1 MRVQRFDTNRSPATS
16 RREAWALGLIAVIA
30 FGIRLTHAR
39 ALNDSPISEILLGD
53 SRRYVDWAREIA
65 AGDWV
70 GTEVFYQ
77 APLYPYVLA
86 VLFRLFGESVDHIR
100 LVQVAFGSASCL
112 LLALAG
118 RRFFGWMAGLTAGG
132 LLAIFPT
139 AIFFDG
145 LIQKSSLDL
154 LLMTALLLTVAEYAT
169 RPRRGWLVGMGV
181 ALGCLLIC
189 RENARVLYP
198 FLAGWLLIQPRA
210 HAVTARVVAAMI
222 FTAGTALPVAP
233 VAIRNHVVGGDLLL
247 STSQL
252 GPNFYIGNRH
262 GASGA
267 YDPLV
272 PGRGNVKF
280 EREDAARLASA
291 ELGRALSAGEV
302 SKYWLEKAL
311 DEIWADPWEWALLMA
326 RKSLLAI
333 HTTESMDTES
343 VAFHRSYSA
352 QLQITSWFTFGLL
365 LPLAVAGVWVTRHDW
380 RTLIVLYGIFIL
392 MLVSVIVFFVLD
404 RYRFP
409 VVPIAL
415 LFAAVAVTRWR
426 EWTRMSTATAVG
438 AVLTGSVALV
448 SNWPI
453 AVPPDASPGNFGT
466 ELLRENQP
474 HAAIPFLEQAV
485 EISPEPQDLY
495 DLSQGYARAG
505 RLDRAASVLGRLV
518 RMEPQD
524 AENQRE
530 LAVTLLGLGR
540 SEEALEAARRAATLQ
555 PESATMVEVLGS
567 AMLANGQLEAAAERF
582 RRALELDPNHATAH
596 NNLANL
602 LVQSGAPAEAMAH
615 YRRAIELAPENVQA
629 MSNLAMTLELMG
641 NAEEAVRT
649 LRRAVSL
656 RPTHAQLR
664 LNLADLLLRTHG
676 PAEARA
682 EYEAVL
688 LSNDS
693 DPKISVAVRVRL
705 AWGLVQEGR
714 RADALALLGEASAIA
729 RRAGMKAEL
738 AEVDATMRTMAK

>member
-1 MRVQRFDTNRSPATS
+1 MRVQRFDTNPPPATS

-86 VLFRLFGESVDHIR
+86 VLFRLFGSSVDHIR
-100 LVQVAFGSASCL
+100 LMQVAFGTASCV

-154 LLMTALLLTVAEYAT
+154 LLMTTLLLTVAEYAT

-198 FLAGWLLIQPRA
+198 FFAGWLLIRPRV
-210 HAVTARVVAAMI
+210 HAVTARVVAAII
-222 FTAGTALPVAP
+222 FTVGTALPVAP

-272 PGRGNVKF
+272 PGRANVKF

-291 ELGRALSAGEV
+291 ALGRGLSAGEV

-343 VAFHRSYSA
+343 EAFHRSYSA
-352 QLQITSWFTFGLL
+352 ALQITSWFTFGLL

-380 RTLIVLYGIFIL
+380 RTLFVLYGIFIL

-415 LFAAVAVTRWR
+415 LFAAVAVTRW
-426 EWTRMSTATAVG
+426 VG
-438 AVLTGSVALV
+438 
-448 SNWPI
+448 
-453 AVPPDASPGNFGT
+453 
-466 ELLRENQP
+466 
-474 HAAIPFLEQAV
+474 
-485 EISPEPQDLY
+485 
-495 DLSQGYARAG
+495 
-505 RLDRAASVLGRLV
+505 
-518 RMEPQD
+518 
-524 AENQRE
+524 
-530 LAVTLLGLGR
+530 
-540 SEEALEAARRAATLQ
+540 
-555 PESATMVEVLGS
+555 VLGS

-615 YRRAIELAPENVQA
+615 YRRAIELVPENVQA

-664 LNLADLLLRTHG
+664 LNLADLLLRTRG
-676 PAEARA
+676 PADARA
-682 EYEAVL
+682 EYEAVIL
-688 LSNDS
+688 LDDS

-705 AWGLVQEGR
+705 AGGLVQEGR
-714 RADALALLGEASAIA
+714 RAEALARLGEARAISQ
-729 RRAGMKAEL
+729 RAGMTAAL
-738 AEVDATMRTMAK
+738 ADIDATMRTMAK